1 MKDFLEAGKIVGTHG
16 INGNVKV
23 EPWCDSAEFLCSFKT
38 LYFKSGKEKV
48 NVISAR
54 KQKSNVIMSIEG
66 IDDMEKAI
74 AVRGRILYLKRSEAD
89 LPDDTFFIQDIIG
102 CKVFD
107 VDTNVLYGEVTDVF
121 KTGANDVY
129 QVKNKDEKVY
139 LIPVIPDVVKTIDVN
154 NQTIYIKPIEG
165 LLTI

>member
-38 LYFKSGKEKV
+38 LYFKSGEKKI

-66 IDDMEKAI
+66 VDDVEKAI
-74 AVRGRILYLKRSEAD
+74 AIRGKILYLKRSEAN
-89 LPDDTFFIQDIIG
+89 LPDDTFFVQDIIG

-107 VDTNVLYGEVTDVF
+107 MDTNDLYGEVTDVF

-129 QVKNKDEKVY
+129 QIKDKDGKIY
-139 LIPVIPDVVKTIDVN
+139 LIPVIPDVVKTIDVD
-154 NQTIYIKPIEG
+154 NQKIHIRPLEG